1 VTLPR
6 VLLVGAVGMLVVVM
20 AFSLAYAVA
29 ALWEDARAQ
38 RW

>member
-1 VTLPR
+1 MTLPR
-6 VLLVGAVGMLVVVM
+6 VLLVGVVGMLVVVM

-29 ALWEDARAQ
+29 ALLEDACAQ